1 MSFIITCFLQRP
13 VINRMIGIMIMRI
26 VYGLDVYGPDEKYIQ
41 IAEESMECFGAV
53 FNPGRYLVQT
63 LPWLRFVPAWFPGA
77 KFQRDFAAWKPLVA
91 AARDLPWEA
100 AAEKKVSCVAYVS
113 PFLGVI

>member
-1 MSFIITCFLQRP
+1 
-13 VINRMIGIMIMRI
+13 MIGIMIMRI

-113 PFLGVI
+113 LSLGMI